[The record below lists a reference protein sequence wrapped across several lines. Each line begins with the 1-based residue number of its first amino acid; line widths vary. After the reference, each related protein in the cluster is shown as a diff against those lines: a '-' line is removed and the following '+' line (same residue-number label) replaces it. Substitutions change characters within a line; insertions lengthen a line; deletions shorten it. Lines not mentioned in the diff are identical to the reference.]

1 MWNGVW
7 NKLKTFFH
15 IPTGIFKFCHHHNYM
30 DASMCVHHYHCS
42 TATVPHRYVNTYF
55 HHCHPFF
62 GHHHTFKFQV
72 ILWPPPNNFFF
83 LSFLIFTVC
92 ISYLNWNLLFPSFF
106 SLLLSFQA
114 FHMTWYFFSFFHF
127 FTCLLRF
134 GHTFY
139 LSKKS
144 MLWKKIWIQVVP
156 NKFTKLVYVGHH
168 IAWHVQAL
176 PFIGKMIYII

>member
-1 MWNGVW
+1 MEFETNL
-7 NKLKTFFH
+7 KLFFTFPLASSSSATTTTTWMHQCVSTTTTAALPQCH
-15 IPTGIFKFCHHHNYM
+15 IDMSTHIFT
-30 DASMCVHHYHCS
+30 
-42 TATVPHRYVNTYF
+42 TATLFLATITHSSFKLYCD
-55 HHCHPFF
+55 HHL
-62 GHHHTFKFQV
+62 T
-72 ILWPPPNNFFF
+72 IFFF
-83 LSFLIFTVC
+83 SLFWFFTVC